1 MKSLIKNFREELK
14 IYRDILIKN
23 IANFDLYKQAIQ
35 NKSGIEIGGPSKIFH
50 KEIPV
55 YRFIKKLDGV
65 NFSNNTI
72 WQGPIS
78 EGENYNFYK
87 KKPPGYQYISE
98 ATDLSNISDGHYEFL
113 ISSNCLEHSA
123 NPLKAIL
130 EWRRVLKEKG
140 ILILVVPKKDLNF
153 DHKRRDTEFNAL
165 LKAYENDF
173 NESDLSTLDEIIENH
188 DIELDPGVQSLEE
201 FKTRSLENYQNR
213 CLHHHVYSSEL
224 IKEVFK
230 YTNFRLIDI
239 GSTDQDFYALAE
251 KNSS

>member
-1 MKSLIKNFREELK
+1 M
-14 IYRDILIKN
+14 
-23 IANFDLYKQAIQ
+23 
-35 NKSGIEIGGPSKIFH
+35 
-50 KEIPV
+50 
-55 YRFIKKLDGV
+55 
-65 NFSNNTI
+65 
-72 WQGPIS
+72 
-78 EGENYNFYK
+78 
-87 KKPPGYQYISE
+87 
-98 ATDLSNISDGHYEFL
+98 
-113 ISSNCLEHSA
+113 
-123 NPLKAIL
+123 
-130 EWRRVLKEKG
+130 
-140 ILILVVPKKDLNF
+140 ILVVPKKDLNF